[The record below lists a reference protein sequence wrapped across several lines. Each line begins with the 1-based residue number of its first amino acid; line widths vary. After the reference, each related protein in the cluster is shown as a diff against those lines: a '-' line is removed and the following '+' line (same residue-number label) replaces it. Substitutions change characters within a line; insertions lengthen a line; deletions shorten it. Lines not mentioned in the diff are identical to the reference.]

1 MKIYIAS
8 NSGFCFGVKKAV
20 ETALMAARD
29 FKGRR
34 IYTYGPIIHN
44 NQVTAHLE
52 KVGVKII
59 EDLEQAS
66 EEIVIVRS
74 HGVPRSFYDQ
84 ANSLKIQ
91 VIDTTCPYVRKVQ
104 QLAMKY
110 HNGGYKVVIMGDA
123 NHPEV
128 VGINGW
134 TDFTCQVE
142 AGTDHLESLKHEPK
156 LCFLAQTT
164 LSLALWSR
172 LEEAVKDFTGEVVL
186 YNTICAATEERQK
199 ECEELASKVD
209 LMIVIGGK
217 HSSNT
222 QKLYQIASQ
231 HCSNAIHIEDA
242 SEMLMNLIRKYDN
255 IGVTAGASTPDWIIK
270 EVIEQLEN
278 EGEVIVNDER

>member
-1 MKIYIAS
+1 MKIHITS

-20 ETALMAARD
+20 ETALMAAKD
-29 FKGRR
+29 FKGRK

-44 NQVTAHLE
+44 HQVTEYLAS
-52 KVGVKII
+52 VGVEII
-59 EDLEQAS
+59 EDLDKVPG
-66 EEIVIVRS
+66 EIVIVRS
-74 HGVPRSFYDQ
+74 HGVPRAFYDQ
-84 ANSLKIQ
+84 ASALRIQ

-110 HNGGYKVVIMGDA
+110 HNDGYRVVIMGDA

-128 VGINGW
+128 IGINGW
-134 TDFTCQVE
+134 TGFSSIVM
-142 AGTDHLESLKHEPK
+142 AGIDNLESLKHEPK

-164 LSLALWSR
+164 LSLELWKK
-172 LEEAVKDFTGEVVL
+172 LENAVGDFPGEVVL
-186 YNTICAATEERQK
+186 YNTICAATEDRQK
-199 ECEELASKVD
+199 ECQELASKVD

-222 QKLYQIASQ
+222 QKLFQIASQ
-231 HCSNAIHIEDA
+231 HCSNAIHIENA
-242 SEMLMNLIRKYDN
+242 SEMLMNLIGKYDN
-255 IGVTAGASTPDWIIK
+255 IGITAGASTPDWIIK

>member
-1 MKIYIAS
+1 MKIHVAS

-44 NQVTAHLE
+44 NQVTNYLE
-52 KVGVKII
+52 QMGVQIVN
-59 EDLEQAS
+59 DLEQVPG
-66 EEIVIVRS
+66 EIVIVRS

-84 ANSLKIQ
+84 AAGLKIQ

-110 HNGGYKVVIMGDA
+110 HNAGFRVVIMGDA
-123 NHPEV
+123 AHPEV

-134 TDFTCQVE
+134 TGFSAQVE
-142 AGTDHLESLKHEPK
+142 SGTENLNSLKEEPK

-164 LSLALWSR
+164 LSLTLWHQ
-172 LEEAVKDFTGEVVL
+172 LEETVKDFTGEVVL

-222 QKLYQIASQ
+222 QKLFQIASQ
-231 HCSNAIHIEDA
+231 HCANAIHIEDA
-242 SEMLMNLIRKYDN
+242 SEMLVNLIGKYDN
-255 IGVTAGASTPDWIIK
+255 IGITAGASTPDWIIK